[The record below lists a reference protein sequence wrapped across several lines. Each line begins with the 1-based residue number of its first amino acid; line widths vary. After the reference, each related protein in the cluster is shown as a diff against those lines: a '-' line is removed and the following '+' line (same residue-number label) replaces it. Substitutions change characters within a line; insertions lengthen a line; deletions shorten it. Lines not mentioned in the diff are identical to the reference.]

1 MNLNTLLGV
10 GALIIG
16 SHIMVH
22 EVVIAIRCMINKF
35 NGRGGSWTDILNIL
49 GGIGLLFDRVSF
61 DRGLR
66 SAADNNDPTAYYE
79 ILIRI
84 FGAII
89 MAGGAALL
97 LGWVRLFANLS

>member
-1 MNLNTLLGV
+1 MNFNTLLGILAIV
-10 GALIIG
+10 IG

-22 EVVIAIRCMINKF
+22 EVVIAIRCLVNKL
-35 NGRGGSWTDILNIL
+35 NGRGGSWTDIISIL
-49 GGIGLLFDRVSF
+49 AGIGMLFDRVSF

-84 FGAII
+84 FGGIV
-89 MAGGAALL
+89 MVGGALL
-97 LGWVRLFANLS
+97 LFGWVSLFANAG